1 MFPISNGMKKLLI
14 IAIVL
19 AVLGGLA
26 YLFSPNSLFSTP
38 DASST
43 DSAVNSA
50 ALTKEYKND
59 TYGFSLK
66 MPEDFTATEIPD
78 ELSGGAT
85 LVLQNKSGDGIQ
97 IIISPFDED
106 TGQGYTL
113 TKERILQDIPDMQI
127 QDEQV
132 VEIGPSTGSG
142 QVTYKGIAFLSDD
155 EVFGGES
162 RAVWFIFGGSLYQI
176 NTYARLDGLLQNIF
190 STWNFF

>member
-1 MFPISNGMKKLLI
+1 MLVLLI
-14 IAIVL
+14 
-19 AVLGGLA
+19 LGGLA
-26 YLFSPNSLFSTP
+26 YWFFPNSLFSTP

-66 MPEDFTATEIPD
+66 MPESFEATEIQNQGD
-78 ELSGGAT
+78 TSEGGVT
-85 LVLQNKSGDGIQ
+85 LVLQNKTGDGIQ
-97 IIISPFDED
+97 IVISPFDED
-106 TGQGYTL
+106 AGQGYTL

-127 QDEQV
+127 EDEQA
-132 VEIGPSTGSG
+132 VEIGDPSTGSG

-155 EVFGGES
+155 EVFGGQS
-162 RAVWFIFGGSLYQI
+162 RAVWFVYQGQLYQI

>member
-66 MPEDFTATEIPD
+66 MPESFEATEIQNQGD
-78 ELSGGAT
+78 TSEGGVSLGT
-85 LVLQNKSGDGIQ
+85 TVVLQNKTGDGIQ
-97 IIISPFDED
+97 IVISPFDEH
-106 TGQGYTL
+106 
-113 TKERILQDIPDMQI
+113 
-127 QDEQV
+127 
-132 VEIGPSTGSG
+132 
-142 QVTYKGIAFLSDD
+142 
-155 EVFGGES
+155 
-162 RAVWFIFGGSLYQI
+162 
-176 NTYARLDGLLQNIF
+176 
-190 STWNFF
+190 